1 MLVCL
6 STTFLFLFL
15 VISNW
20 LIGEFDV
27 LVTFWGH
34 LFTVSPCVWG
44 GISCLLAS
52 LDQSSAYGLVYT
64 LANYLPKSYW
74 KHYSTLELVLA
85 EHWILPENP
94 FTLAKFYRC
103 YFFWCSYSLS
113 GIIKSLLFWT
123 KRQGMVVWLP

>member
-1 MLVCL
+1 MPVWR

-15 VISNW
+15 VASDW
-20 LIGEFDV
+20 LIREFDV

-34 LFTVSPCVWG
+34 LFTVTPIAWSVIPW
-44 GISCLLAS
+44 LLAS
-52 LDQSSAYGLVYT
+52 LDQSSAYGLIYR
-64 LANYLPKSYW
+64 LGNYLPKSYW

-123 KRQGMVVWLP
+123 KRHGMEVWFP